1 MDEIDRV
8 KDAVRAYV
16 VGVVNFDFPKGENAW
31 HPEGLKISYNS
42 EKRKLACLTISQTK
56 PNLSQDEIES
66 MKNRVSQRGTI
77 VSAERTG
84 DAASVKLIWQYE
96 KDGEEREITDYIL
109 LLRIEHDWKIV
120 AKVFDEIVSDI

>member
-1 MDEIDRV
+1 
-8 KDAVRAYV
+8 
-16 VGVVNFDFPKGENAW
+16 
-31 HPEGLKISYNS
+31 
-42 EKRKLACLTISQTK
+42 
-56 PNLSQDEIES
+56 